1 MSPEQALGKVIDQ
14 RTDIFSLGIVLYELL
29 TGTRP
34 FRGEFNDVILYQ
46 IISEP
51 LIFDITSRQN
61 ISSAMEK
68 VIYKCLEKEPDD
80 RYQTISELLG
90 DLQKMKV
97 LLETETPAQYIAS
110 SIIKEPERRQMTI
123 LFGEISNYDEI
134 VGKTESEEAALI
146 MNSCFEMLTS
156 EIEKHGGK
164 TDKIIGGTIL
174 NFFGA
179 PGSIEDSHKDAVNSS
194 IAIRNKLNH
203 FNEEKK
209 LKIPLEIKIGIN
221 TGTVIIEPIDANSYR
236 VMGDTVSQA
245 SQLKDLGNKKETL
258 VGSLTYKLTQNDFN
272 YQKLE
277 AVLLKG
283 KEKQSQVYKLLADKE
298 KIHRSKLGKERQ
310 IYSAMV
316 GRDKELAK
324 LKLHVAKLLNGVGAI
339 VSVIGEAGIGKSRLI
354 AELKNEDEITKVT
367 FLEGRALSIGKNLSF
382 HPLIDIIKTGPV

>member
-1 MSPEQALGKVIDQ
+1 
-14 RTDIFSLGIVLYELL
+14 
-29 TGTRP
+29 
-34 FRGEFNDVILYQ
+34 
-46 IISEP
+46 
-51 LIFDITSRQN
+51 
-61 ISSAMEK
+61 
-68 VIYKCLEKEPDD
+68 
-80 RYQTISELLG
+80 
-90 DLQKMKV
+90 
-97 LLETETPAQYIAS
+97 
-110 SIIKEPERRQMTI
+110 MTI

-156 EIEKHGGK
+156 EVEKHGGK

-179 PGSIEDSHKDAVNSS
+179 PGSIEDSHKDAVNSA
-194 IAIRNKLNH
+194 IAIRNKLSH

-209 LKIPLEIKIGIN
+209 LQIPLEIKIGIN
-221 TGTVIIEPIDANSYR
+221 TGTVIIEPIDANHFS

-245 SQLKDLGNKKETL
+245 SQLKDLGNTKETL

-283 KEKQSQVYKLLADKE
+283 KEKQSQVYQLLSVKE
-298 KIHRSKLGKERQ
+298 KIHRSRLGKERQ

-324 LKLHVAKLLNGVGAI
+324 LKLHVAKLLNGVGSI

-382 HPLIDIIKTGPV
+382 HPLIDIIKNWSGDN